1 MVLPLY
7 DHTPFK
13 WATPPYVTWLLIAT
27 NVIVYL
33 LEISA
38 PQDDA
43 IRLVQS
49 AGLIPAFL
57 VGSAYV
63 GATFPTLLTLVSYTF
78 LHANFMHIF
87 GNMIFLWVFGD
98 DIEEALGHW
107 RFLIFYLACGIGAG
121 LAFVVSDPV
130 STTNLIGASGAVA
143 GVIAAYLLFRPCA
156 SVTVLVFFVP
166 VRLRAFWLIG
176 GWAIWQIVEVA
187 SRAQDG
193 VAYWAHVGG
202 LATGA
207 ILFVLMRPPGVQLF
221 ECIEWDSLPA
231 SRRHDAL

>member
-107 RFLIFYLACGIGAG
+107 RFIAFYLLSGIVAS
-121 LAFVVSDPV
+121 LTFVLSDPI
-130 STTNLIGASGAVA
+130 SMIHLIGASGAVA
-143 GVIAAYLLFRPCA
+143 GVISAYLLFRPCA
-156 SVTVLVFFVP
+156 KVYCLLGVIPLP
-166 VRLRAFWLIG
+166 LRAYWIIGFW
-176 GWAIWQIVEVA
+176 AVYQVVEVA
-187 SRAQDG
+187 NRTTDG
-193 VAYWAHVGG
+193 VAYLVHVGG
-202 LATGA
+202 LIAGA
-207 ILFVLMRPPGVQLF
+207 ALFLVMRPKGVRLF
-221 ECIEWDSLPA
+221 DCTEPA
-231 SRRHDAL
+231 NASAAGTIT